1 VTKAVL
7 GRACALLL
15 SSACLSVLVALAFVP
30 WPVQATPT
38 HDAVCFR
45 EGRLAEKLALARDN
59 GMTMP
64 EAIEAVLSENPD
76 AMRERVVAQAA
87 LLFQRFRR
95 LPVQQVAYEF
105 QLACVD
111 DVQ

>member
-1 VTKAVL
+1 MTKAMP
-7 GRACALLL
+7 GCARALLL
-15 SSACLSVLVALAFVP
+15 SDACLLLLVALAFFP
-30 WPVQATPT
+30 WPVQANPAQ
-38 HDAVCFR
+38 DAICLH
-45 EGRLAEKLALARDN
+45 EGTLAEKLALARDN

-76 AMRERVVAQAA
+76 ATRERVAVQAA

-95 LPVQQVAYEF
+95 LPVQQAAFEF

-111 DVQ
+111 DAQ

>member
-1 VTKAVL
+1 MTKAMH
-7 GRACALLL
+7 GRARALLL
-15 SSACLSVLVALAFVP
+15 SGACLLAPVALVFVP
-30 WPVQATPT
+30 WPAQANSAR
-38 HDAVCFR
+38 DAICLR
-45 EGRLAEKLALARDN
+45 EGAFAEKLALARDN

-76 AMRERVVAQAA
+76 ATRERVAAQAA

-95 LPVQQVAYEF
+95 LPVQQAGFEF

-111 DVQ
+111 DAQ